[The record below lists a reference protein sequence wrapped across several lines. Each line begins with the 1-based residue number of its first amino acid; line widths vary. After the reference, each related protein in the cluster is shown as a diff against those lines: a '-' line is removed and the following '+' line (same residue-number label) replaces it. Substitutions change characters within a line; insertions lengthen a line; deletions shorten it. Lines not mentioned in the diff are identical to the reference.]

1 MMAEEYFCG
10 SCNSYRQNSKCEK
23 CGKPTVTVAYS
34 APGKKETSQELLA
47 RWKKL
52 YGGR

>member
-1 MMAEEYFCG
+1 MAAKDEYFC
-10 SCNSYRQNSKCEK
+10 YRLNTKCEK
-23 CGKPTVTVAYS
+23 CGKPTVTVGYS